1 MEQRIKDALDVMLG
15 KLKDINLQ
23 SQAGREK
30 IIEGIEA
37 TLKDHN
43 QETKEKVFQKVES
56 LLED

>member
-1 MEQRIKDALDVMLG
+1 MEQRIKDALDVMLQRF
-15 KLKDINLQ
+15 KNINME
-23 SQAGREK
+23 SQVAREK

-43 QETKEKVFQKVES
+43 QETKEKVFKKVES